1 MTAGS
6 EKRGAPRLALAEQG
20 KILLAKGEVW
30 VAVED
35 LSETGAKLQ
44 VWSGTELPSR
54 FDLLL
59 VKHKLTV
66 QAKLEWREGEF
77 AGVSFARVTLE
88 R

>member
-1 MTAGS
+1 MTARP
-6 EKRGAPRLALAEQG
+6 EKRGAPRLQLAEQG
-20 KILLAKGEVW
+20 KVLIAKGEVW

-44 VWSGTELPSR
+44 VWSGTELPAS

-66 QAKLEWREGEF
+66 HAQLEWREGEF
-77 AGVSFARVTLE
+77 AGVSFARVSLD